1 MGSVG
6 VDVLPDLPSM
16 KLLLLLVLPC
26 AVVRATPRPHC
37 RAIDLGLFDGKVLIE
52 EVGDVER
59 LAEFARFVQSH
70 VPRTLSAFHTDSGTG
85 GGSSIKEVVQ
95 EIVKHVE
102 EQLNKV
108 DNAIQPPIQEV
119 IDDVKAAVTLSPDTT
134 PDSNQPTNPSDDA
147 KLIEDAIGNIVDA
160 VKNVL
165 KSFED
170 PSQPIDIDT
179 IKAISLGVIAG
190 VRQILEEI
198 SIDFLDLIFPEDDVP
213 GFLPHPNLPSL
224 PSLDDLANF
233 QLSDWPTLCKVLWWP
248 KDDEKCEAMVCG
260 ACSTSLMAASEV
272 CYQTNAGY
280 TTSSCLASVLGDNG
294 GCSRCAKRFFHGY

>member
-1 MGSVG
+1 
-6 VDVLPDLPSM
+6 
-16 KLLLLLVLPC
+16 
-26 AVVRATPRPHC
+26 VVRATPRPHC

-52 EVGDVER
+52 DVGDVER

-70 VPRTLSAFHTDSGTG
+70 VPRTLNAFHNNGETG
-85 GGSSIKEVVQ
+85 GGNSIKEVVQ
-95 EIVKHVE
+95 DIIKHVE

-108 DNAIQPPIQEV
+108 DNAIQPLMPEV
-119 IDDVKAAVTLSPDTT
+119 IDDVKAAVASSPDMSI
-134 PDSNQPTNPSDDA
+134 PDINQPTNPSDDA

-160 VKNVL
+160 LKDVL

-170 PSQPIDIDT
+170 PNQPIDINT

-198 SIDFLDLIFPEDDVP
+198 SIDFLDLIFPEGEVP
-213 GFLPHPNLPSL
+213 DFLPDPNVPSL

-294 GCSRCAKRFFHGY
+294 GCSRCAQRFFNGY